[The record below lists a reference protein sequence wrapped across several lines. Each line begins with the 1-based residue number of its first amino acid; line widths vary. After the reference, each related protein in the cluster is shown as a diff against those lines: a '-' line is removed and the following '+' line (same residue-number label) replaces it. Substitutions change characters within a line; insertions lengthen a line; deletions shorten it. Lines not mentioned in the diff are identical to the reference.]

1 MKRLSEP
8 ATPEKLANLFIFDG
22 VDPDIIQWIASYC
35 SVYELDQDEV
45 LLKRG
50 QRNHALYV
58 VLNGR
63 LRIQLK
69 KGEGPA
75 LSHIGEGRSVGEMSA
90 LEEEYTS
97 ASVIA
102 DCTSHVLRIEN
113 NVLWNLIDQSS
124 IIARNLLRMLCT
136 RVRYDNYTIS
146 ETKKLQQKYE
156 AKSNIDILTKLR
168 NRRWLEE
175 SFDNYLAAHG
185 PICLLMIDIDHFKD
199 YNDKYG
205 HLAGDQAIA
214 SVANVIRTSLNE
226 NDIAIRYG
234 GEEYAMILS
243 QTGLEYAKQATEQL
257 LKKVQQQKIKDQQ
270 GCPLPSV
277 TVSIGLAQYVTGENR
292 DSLIARADTALYDA
306 KRTGRN
312 RYSLADTVQVHPA
325 PGV

>member
-8 ATPEKLANLFIFDG
+8 ATPEKLAKLFIFNG
-22 VDPDIIQWIASYC
+22 VNPDIIQWIASYC
-35 SVYELDQDEV
+35 PVYELDQDEV

-50 QRNHALYV
+50 QRNHALFV
-58 VLNGR
+58 VLDGR

-69 KGEGPA
+69 EGEGPA

-102 DCTSHVLRIEN
+102 DFTSHVLRIEN

-136 RVRYDNYTIS
+136 RVRYDNHTIS
-146 ETKKLQQKYE
+146 ESQKLQQQYE
-156 AKSNIDILTKLR
+156 AKSNIDTLTKLR

-185 PICLLMIDIDHFKD
+185 PICLLMIDIDHFKL

-214 SVANVIRTSLNE
+214 SVANVIRTSLRE

-234 GEEYAMILS
+234 GEEFVMILS
-243 QTGLEYAKQATEQL
+243 QTGQEYAKQATEQL
-257 LKKVQQQKIKDQQ
+257 LKKVQQQKITDQQ

-277 TVSIGLAQYVTGENR
+277 TISIGLAQYVTGENR
-292 DSLIARADTALYDA
+292 GSLIARADTALYEA

-312 RYSLADTVQVHPA
+312 RYSLADTVQFDPA
-325 PGV
+325 SGV